1 MATPSLVALGSLENS
16 TPPPVA
22 KTKPPTVIQRMV
34 TLTRGDH
41 ALLVTWKSSLR
52 WAKDRASDHVV
63 HFTEEGQERER
74 GLFKDYSVDLA
85 RSYDDE
91 TFIEMMNWFYFAQ
104 MQYAAFM

>member
-22 KTKPPTVIQRMV
+22 KTKPPTVLQRMT
-34 TLTRGDH
+34 TLTGGDR

-52 WAKDRASDHVV
+52 WVKERASDHVV
-63 HFTEEGQERER
+63 HIMEEGHERER
-74 GLFKDYSVDLA
+74 GLFAEYSLDRA

-104 MQYAAFM
+104 MQYAAFL